1 MSAIPTTQ
9 QLPRHRRLYTCLAQ
23 AVEEGDLVAAR
34 AWLKDGASPNET
46 NDHNTPVLVAAAKYG
61 QRGIVELLLN
71 AGANIDAKTPAGENA
86 LHWAA
91 CRDHADVAGLLLDR
105 GLKIDEPGNKGMTP
119 LIIAAF
125 LNSTDVLS
133 LLIKRGADLSI
144 KDDDGFTALGKAL
157 DWNNR
162 EAADI
167 IKAEIAAREGKVIS
181 AADKKSQQMDRLRDL
196 SRKHK
201 TVLKNG

>member
-1 MSAIPTTQ
+1 MSAPNTTQ

-34 AWLKDGASPNET
+34 AWLKDGASPDET
-46 NDHNTPVLVAAAKYG
+46 NDHNVPVLVAAAKYG

-71 AGANIDAKTPAGENA
+71 AGATLDAKSPAGENA

-91 CRDHADVAGLLLDR
+91 CRDHADIASLLLDR
-105 GLKIDEPGNKGMTP
+105 GLKIDEPGNEDMTP

-133 LLIKRGADLSI
+133 LLIKRGADLTP
-144 KDDDGFTALGKAL
+144 KDDEGFTALGEAIK
-157 DWNNR
+157 WNNR

-167 IKAEIAAREGKVIS
+167 IKAEIAARDATVVS
-181 AADKKSQQMDRLRDL
+181 AADKKARQMDRLREL

-201 TVLKNG
+201 TVFKNG